1 MAAISNFNRRQESVG
16 TNLHAPAQKKY
27 FDGRVLIVEDHDD
40 TRLMLR
46 TMLEWRGVS
55 VVEAADGEAAVS
67 MAETCRPDL
76 IFMDGSLPSLDGLTA
91 TRRIRQLDG
100 TREVP
105 IIFIS
110 GHAMSTAQAAAFD
123 AGCDGYLVKPIDF
136 AEWNRVLERYLPQRA
151 QH

>member
-1 MAAISNFNRRQESVG
+1 MAALSNLNRRQASVA

-27 FDGRVLIVEDHDD
+27 FDARVLIVEDHDD

-67 MAETCRPDL
+67 MAETCCPDL
-76 IFMDGSLPSLDGLTA
+76 ILMDGSLPSFDGLTA

-100 TREVP
+100 ARQVP

-110 GHAMSTAQAAAFD
+110 GHAMPAAQAAAFD

-136 AEWNRVLERYLPQRA
+136 AEWDRVLERYLSQRA